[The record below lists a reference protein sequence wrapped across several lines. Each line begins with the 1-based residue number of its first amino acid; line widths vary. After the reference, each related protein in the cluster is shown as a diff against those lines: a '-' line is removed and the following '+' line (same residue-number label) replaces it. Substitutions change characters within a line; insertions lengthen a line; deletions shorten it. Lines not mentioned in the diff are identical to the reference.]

1 MDSPLLNERQKHA
14 VLWAEHVTKNTARS
28 DDDVF
33 NRVAKVFEEEEIVE
47 LTFVSAYF
55 NFRNRFMD
63 SLNIPVDITEGEDAI
78 KTRTVQA
85 NPDKLKGYL
94 QFVIDNW
101 PDEFPEPNPDE

>member
-1 MDSPLLNERQKHA
+1 MDSPLLKDREKHA

-28 DDDVF
+28 DDEVF
-33 NRVAKVFEEEEIVE
+33 AKVAKLFSEEEIVE

-63 SLNIPVDITEGEDAI
+63 SLNIPVDVTEGKDAI
-78 KTRTVQA
+78 KTRSVQA
-85 NPDKLKGYL
+85 NPDKLKAYL

-101 PDEFPEPNPDE
+101 PDEFPAPTPDE

>member
-1 MDSPLLNERQKHA
+1 MNSSLLNERQKHA

-28 DDDVF
+28 DDEVF
-33 NRVAKVFEEEEIVE
+33 KKVAKVFKEEEIVE
-47 LTFVSAYF
+47 ITFVSAYF

-85 NPDKLKGYL
+85 NPDKLKAYL

-101 PDEFPEPNPDE
+101 PDEFPEPIPDE

>member
-1 MDSPLLNERQKHA
+1 MNSPLLNAREKHA

-28 DDDVF
+28 EDS
-33 NRVAKVFEEEEIVE
+33 VFEQVAMVFKEEEIVE
-47 LTFVSAYF
+47 LTFVTAYF

-63 SLNIPVDITEGEDAI
+63 SLNIPVDIMTGDEAI
-78 KTRTVQA
+78 KTRSVKA
-85 NPDKLKGYL
+85 NPDKLKAYL